1 MNVKNI
7 LASLSR
13 IFLRWNS
20 FWYSFEACFNFN
32 LIIVRIS
39 HCKRKKTMVFLKE
52 QSSHATTRLL
62 GGWRATFHTSIASE
76 YRDEACDWR
85 TPLFFLCQSLV
96 QNRCSVETSFLKSTE
111 FTCSVTVSLDHSF
124 RKLPLSL
131 CIWSITSLLASSILA
146 CWASTIAIKHF
157 SAAYPKFLHCIS
169 TLVTHL

>member
-13 IFLRWNS
+13 LFVCL
-20 FWYSFEACFNFN
+20 FVCFCCFFAVKVFYYSFEACFNFN

-76 YRDEACDWR
+76 IRDEACDCR
-85 TPLFFLCQSLV
+85 TPLFFLCRSLNQSFISQIESYLFL
-96 QNRCSVETSFLKSTE
+96 QISFSQYLGLKIVMFERTLLLNQFPYSM
-111 FTCSVTVSLDHSF
+111 SIKSLMH
-124 RKLPLSL
+124 
-131 CIWSITSLLASSILA
+131 
-146 CWASTIAIKHF
+146 
-157 SAAYPKFLHCIS
+157 
-169 TLVTHL
+169 

>member
-1 MNVKNI
+1 MCQVWLILFNTSLITKNNISFVKTVLKRRFKSSRNLWNRDMNVKNI

-76 YRDEACDWR
+76 IRDEACDCR
-85 TPLFFLCQSLV
+85 TPLFFLCRSL
-96 QNRCSVETSFLKSTE
+96 N
-111 FTCSVTVSLDHSF
+111 
-124 RKLPLSL
+124 
-131 CIWSITSLLASSILA
+131 
-146 CWASTIAIKHF
+146 
-157 SAAYPKFLHCIS
+157 
-169 TLVTHL
+169 